1 MPDDPEPV
9 PVTAAII
16 IQNGCVL
23 IAHRITSAHG
33 SGGWEF
39 PGGKIEPQETPEEC
53 LVREIHEELGVSI
66 VIREPFLDYVYA
78 YPGKAIRLISF
89 VADIIEGI
97 PVPSDHEE
105 ITWVSPCHL
114 ADYDFLPADMP
125 IVKAVQD
132 LYAGPE
138 HTG

>member
-23 IAHRITSAHG
+23 IAHRVTSSHG

-53 LVREIHEELGVSI
+53 LAREIREELGIRIAV
-66 VIREPFLDYVYA
+66 REPFLDYVYE

-89 VADIIEGI
+89 MADIIEGT
-97 PVPSDHEE
+97 PVLSDHEE
-105 ITWVSPCHL
+105 IMWISPDQL
-114 ADYDFLPADMP
+114 ADYDFLPADLP
-125 IVKAVQD
+125 IVNAIQN
-132 LYAGPE
+132 LY
-138 HTG
+138 TGSE